1 MAGRGEIGGR
11 DRSQNCSDAGRS
23 DKNLNEDTITSCR
36 ACEGPRET
44 IGHILSH
51 CPNYH
56 WTLFTERHNRVLYLL
71 VKAVL
76 TSLKLGIPE
85 SMRGPGGVAVAG
97 VTGGR
102 GIKVLVDQLIPTS
115 RTVIHRK
122 PDLVVRM
129 EEERRVVIFEVACAW
144 DRGLKEREVEKR
156 GKYQELAADL
166 ATQERTITYKVVVVP
181 VVLGDLGTITGLKK
195 NLKRAKLLTDEEM
208 DRFMASAQREVLCA
222 AIKITKRH
230 FTTDT

>member
-1 MAGRGEIGGR
+1 M
-11 DRSQNCSDAGRS
+11 
-23 DKNLNEDTITSCR
+23 
-36 ACEGPRET
+36 
-44 IGHILSH
+44 
-51 CPNYH
+51 
-56 WTLFTERHNRVLYLL
+56 LYLL

-144 DRGLKEREVEKR
+144 DRGLNEREVEKR

-166 ATQERTITYKVVVVP
+166 ATQERT

-208 DRFMASAQREVLCA
+208 DRFMSSAQREVICA